1 MNSNFNSKQNK
12 LLQLWFFSKSIENSN
27 LHQLFTETNM
37 YLEENIEYEKAQIV
51 YSKVRSIE
59 QTLKRIRQLD
69 TLIHEVYRY
78 VLTIQLNSQNL
89 EIFMNVEKTIA
100 IKEKAVEKTVFRV
113 LQYNSFIFKTINE
126 YNFILANT
134 HDLSINLAS
143 YWSRLH
149 LVLKVLEKRI
159 ETQLQSINNRC
170 MFAMESRKR

>member
-1 MNSNFNSKQNK
+1 MNSSFNSKQNK
-12 LLQLWFFSKSIENSN
+12 LLQLWLFSKSIENSN

-37 YLEENIEYEKAQIV
+37 YLEENIQYEKAQFV

-69 TLIHEVYRY
+69 TLIHEIYRY
-78 VLTIQLNSQNL
+78 VLTIQPNSQNL

-126 YNFILANT
+126 YNFSVANT
-134 HDLSINLAS
+134 HDLSINLALH
-143 YWSRLH
+143 WSRLH

-159 ETQLQSINNRC
+159 EQEQQSRVY
-170 MFAMESRKR
+170 FTKTS

>member
-1 MNSNFNSKQNK
+1 
-12 LLQLWFFSKSIENSN
+12 
-27 LHQLFTETNM
+27 M
-37 YLEENIEYEKAQIV
+37 YLEENIQYEKAQIV

-78 VLTIQLNSQNL
+78 VLTIQLNSQN
-89 EIFMNVEKTIA
+89 FMNLEKTIA

-134 HDLSINLAS
+134 HDL
-143 YWSRLH
+143 
-149 LVLKVLEKRI
+149 
-159 ETQLQSINNRC
+159 
-170 MFAMESRKR
+170 

>member
-1 MNSNFNSKQNK
+1 
-12 LLQLWFFSKSIENSN
+12 
-27 LHQLFTETNM
+27 M
-37 YLEENIEYEKAQIV
+37 YLEENIQYEKAQIV

-78 VLTIQLNSQNL
+78 VLTIQLNSQN
-89 EIFMNVEKTIA
+89 FMNLEKTIA

-134 HDLSINLAS
+134 HDLSINLALH
-143 YWSRLH
+143 WSRLH

-159 ETQLQSINNRC
+159 EQEQQSRVY
-170 MFAMESRKR
+170 FTKTS